1 MNLPFNSF
9 LFAQSTQDTAKETA
23 DNAKEL
29 IAEITTGKIAQALLI
44 LILAYG
50 LIFIIDKVINW
61 FSEQVDREWRLRIKQ
76 SLPFWRMVIFVVTIS
91 MLMNLFFNLSRNNL
105 LALTGTI
112 AVALGFAFKDY
123 ASSVIAGLIGL
134 FEAPYQVGDRIQIG
148 EHYGEIISY
157 GLRGLRLQTPEDNMV
172 TIPHNKIWTE
182 PISNANAGQLEAQVV
197 THFYLDFYVD
207 VQLVMGILY
216 RVAYTSKYTQL
227 KLPILVL
234 VEEKAWATR
243 FELKSYP
250 MDAREEFIYKTD
262 LIKRAKRAF
271 NKHNL
276 SYPKLPPFDVDG

>member
-1 MNLPFNSF
+1 MNFSLHSF
-9 LFAQSTQDTAKETA
+9 LFAQSSQDAAKETA

-29 IAEITTGKIAQALLI
+29 IAEITTGKITQALLI
-44 LILAYG
+44 LIIAYG
-50 LIFIIDKVINW
+50 LLFITDKLINW

-76 SLPFWRMVIFVVTIS
+76 SLPFWRMVIFIVAIS
-91 MLMNLFFNLSRNNL
+91 MLMNLFFNLSRSNL

-148 EHYGEIISY
+148 EHYGEVMSY
-157 GLRGLRLQTPEDNMV
+157 GLRGLRLRTPEDNMV
-172 TIPHNKIWTE
+172 TIPHNTIWTE

-197 THFYLDFYVD
+197 THFYLDYYVD

-234 VEEKAWATR
+234 VEEKPWATR

-262 LIKRAKRAF
+262 LIKRAKQAF
-271 NKHNL
+271 KKNNL
-276 SYPKLPPFDVDG
+276 SYPKLLPADVDV

>member
-1 MNLPFNSF
+1 MNLSLYSLVLAQFSQDAAKD
-9 LFAQSTQDTAKETA
+9 LFSD
-23 DNAKEL
+23 
-29 IAEITTGKIAQALLI
+29 ITTGKIAQALII
-44 LILAYG
+44 LALAYG
-50 LIFIIDKVINW
+50 LLFIIDKLINW

-76 SLPFWRMVIFVVTIS
+76 SLPFWRMIIFVVVIVK
-91 MLMNLFFNLSRNNL
+91 LMTLFLNLSRGNL

-134 FEAPYQVGDRIQIG
+134 FEAPYQVGDRVQIG
-148 EHYGEIISY
+148 EHYGEIIGY

-197 THFYLDFYVD
+197 THFYLDCYVD

-234 VEEKAWATR
+234 VEEKPWTTR

-271 NKHNL
+271 NKHGLN
-276 SYPKLPPFDVDG
+276 YPKLPLAEADN

>member
-1 MNLPFNSF
+1 MNFSLHSF
-9 LFAQSTQDTAKETA
+9 LFAQSSQDAAKETA

-29 IAEITTGKIAQALLI
+29 IAEITTGKITQALLI
-44 LILAYG
+44 LIIAYG
-50 LIFIIDKVINW
+50 LLFITDKLINW

-76 SLPFWRMVIFVVTIS
+76 SLPFWRMVIFIVAIS
-91 MLMNLFFNLSRNNL
+91 MLMNLFFNLSRSNL

-148 EHYGEIISY
+148 EHYGEVMSY
-157 GLRGLRLQTPEDNMV
+157 GLRGLRLRTPEDNMV
-172 TIPHNKIWTE
+172 TIPHNTIWTE
-182 PISNANAGQLEAQVV
+182 PISNANAGELEAQVV
-197 THFYLDFYVD
+197 THFYLDYYVD

-234 VEEKAWATR
+234 VEEKPWATR

-262 LIKRAKRAF
+262 LIKRAKQAF
-271 NKHNL
+271 KKNNL
-276 SYPKLPPFDVDG
+276 SYPKLLPADVDV